1 MLSLM
6 KEKLRFTDIIFIIS
20 IFLVGGFNEHFSCLL
35 SCVFS
40 AYLFLKIAKKGKLV
54 IEKSI
59 FALSI
64 TLISSF
70 YFLTLFWA
78 IDFGMAIIGF
88 LKFLPVFL
96 YMVLLW
102 QDEKKSEIL
111 SYLPYVSVVLVVFSA
126 IGAQIPVIKD
136 FFVVSGRFAG
146 FFQYPNT
153 FALFLLISELLIFK
167 KSTLKIYD
175 YISMALLIGG
185 IFYTGSRT
193 VFILFLISNFAMFL
207 LVANKKIRNI
217 LLLVTAISAVVVVAI
232 MFLFKDNAIV
242 SRYLN
247 ISFGASTFVGRI
259 LYFVDALP
267 LLIKYP
273 LGMGYMG
280 YFYSQH
286 SIQTGIYNVTFVHND
301 FLQLFL
307 DIGFIPAVLFIAA
320 IVMFLFK
327 KGVPLSNKLIV
338 LTFVLHTLFDFNLQ
352 YLTMFFLLLLLMQ
365 SENEKTVTI
374 QTKFWLRPISM
385 VALLLNAYMFVALFL
400 SFYNFCEAANKMYPY
415 NTRNSLTMMEEE
427 TDLERAND
435 IADKILKQNEAY
447 FAPYSVKSKYAY
459 TIGDFAAVI
468 ENKTAAIERYPFKYS
483 EYKEFCVM
491 LINGV
496 AVFTWQNDTES
507 VEVCNSYILSTYE
520 KFERNKDRL
529 SDLGSKITEQP
540 NFDFSKN
547 VTEYVN
553 KLKEEQVK
561 NK

>member
-1 MLSLM
+1 MLSLV

-20 IFLVGGFNEHFSCLL
+20 IFLVGGFNEHFSCLI

-40 AYLFLKIAKKGKLV
+40 VYLFLRIAKTGKIV

-64 TLISSF
+64 SLIVAF

-78 IDFGMAIIGF
+78 IDFGMAFIGF

-102 QDEKKSEIL
+102 QDNKKSEIL

-207 LVANKKIRNI
+207 LVSNKKIRNI
-217 LLLVTAISAVVVVAI
+217 LLLVAAISAVAVVAI
-232 MFLFKDNAIV
+232 MLLFKDNAIV

-247 ISFGASTFVGRI
+247 IDFGASTFVGRI

-273 LGMGYMG
+273 FGMGYMG
-280 YFYSQH
+280 YFFSQH

-307 DIGFIPAVLFIAA
+307 DIGFIPAVLFISA
-320 IVMFLFK
+320 IVIFLFK
-327 KGVPLSNKLIV
+327 KGIPLSNKLIV

-352 YLTMFFLLLLLMQ
+352 YLTMFFLLILLMQ

-374 QTKFWLRPISM
+374 QTKFWLRPVSL
-385 VALLLNAYMFVALFL
+385 VALLLNAYMFAALFL
-400 SFYNFCEAANKMYPY
+400 SFYNFCEAANKMYPF

-427 TDLERAND
+427 TDLERASD
-435 IADKILKQNEAY
+435 IADKILKQNESY

-496 AVFTWQNDTES
+496 AVFTRQNDTES

-520 KFERNKDRL
+520 KFERNKERL
-529 SDLGSKITEQP
+529 SNLGSKITEQP

-561 NK
+561 NN